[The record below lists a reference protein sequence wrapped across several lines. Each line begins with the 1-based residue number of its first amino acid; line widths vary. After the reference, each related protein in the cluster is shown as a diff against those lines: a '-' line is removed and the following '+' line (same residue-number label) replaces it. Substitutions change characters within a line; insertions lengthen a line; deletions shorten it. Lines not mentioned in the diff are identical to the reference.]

1 MTCKGGIRT
10 RDLLVMSQTSC
21 QTALPCCIQ
30 MQFLGGSASVYVM
43 RRSFTTPFSAIRLA
57 YPLHLILHDTIIKHS
72 KGHCKDTILTSF
84 CLLQNQCIYSK

>member
-1 MTCKGGIRT
+1 MQVRDSNLRPSGYEPDELPDCSTLLYTDAVFRGI
-10 RDLLVMSQTSC
+10 
-21 QTALPCCIQ
+21 CIC
-30 MQFLGGSASVYVM
+30 LCNEE
-43 RRSFTTPFSAIRLA
+43 FTTPVSAIRLA

>member
-43 RRSFTTPFSAIRLA
+43 RSLQHLFVHYYLSMFHQDIGGHFQKIFDFFS
-57 YPLHLILHDTIIKHS
+57 YSSP
-72 KGHCKDTILTSF
+72 
-84 CLLQNQCIYSK
+84 QCI